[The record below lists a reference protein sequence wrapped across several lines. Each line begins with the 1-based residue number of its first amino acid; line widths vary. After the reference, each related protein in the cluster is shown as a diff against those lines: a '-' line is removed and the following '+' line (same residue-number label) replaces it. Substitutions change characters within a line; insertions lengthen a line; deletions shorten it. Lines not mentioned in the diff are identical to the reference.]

1 MLTILFLSF
10 VAVMVILVVAL
21 CARYLGG
28 HTAMGIATALAV
40 WLLYVGSIG
49 YFGLIRNFAMRPP
62 GAVFLFVPVVAFLLF
77 FILRMRSDS
86 AVRVALA
93 FPLALLLGTQVF
105 RVIVELFLHEL
116 WHAGLIPRMLTYA
129 GVNVDIYVGASA
141 PVIAWLATHLRS
153 GMRLALIWNVL
164 GLLALVNVVSRAVL
178 TTPGPFHLINT
189 EVPDLMIGTFPYMFI
204 PGFFVP
210 LAVVLHVLAL
220 RAITST
226 QRPERP

>member
-105 RVIVELFLHEL
+105 RVIVELSSCTSFGTRASSQGCSLTLVPTWIFMSE
-116 WHAGLIPRMLTYA
+116 PRRLSSH
-129 GVNVDIYVGASA
+129 GWRPASA
-141 PVIAWLATHLRS
+141 RVCA
-153 GMRLALIWNVL
+153 
-164 GLLALVNVVSRAVL
+164 SR
-178 TTPGPFHLINT
+178 
-189 EVPDLMIGTFPYMFI
+189 
-204 PGFFVP
+204 
-210 LAVVLHVLAL
+210 
-220 RAITST
+220 
-226 QRPERP
+226 